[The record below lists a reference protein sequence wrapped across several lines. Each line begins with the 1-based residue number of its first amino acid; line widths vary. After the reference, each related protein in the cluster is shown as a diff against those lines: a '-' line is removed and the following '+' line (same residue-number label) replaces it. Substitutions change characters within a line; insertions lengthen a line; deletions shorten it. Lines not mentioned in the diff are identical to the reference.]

1 LDEAQAWHLFC
12 RPIRHELICLAGT
25 LWTIPK
31 PIAKGAIIMS
41 IQSNIERGR
50 SWMAGAA
57 QKVSRLVSGRSGA
70 GAGTCSMRSTESA
83 QVDDA
88 FSKDAVE
95 QASEDSFPASDPP
108 AWTSTGVK
116 HG

>member
-1 LDEAQAWHLFC
+1 
-12 RPIRHELICLAGT
+12 
-25 LWTIPK
+25 
-31 PIAKGAIIMS
+31 MS
-41 IQSNIERGR
+41 IQSNIKRGR

-57 QKVSRLVSGRSGA
+57 QKFRRLVSGRSGA
-70 GAGTCSMRSTESA
+70 GAGMCSMRSTESA
-83 QVDDA
+83 HVDDT

>member
-1 LDEAQAWHLFC
+1 
-12 RPIRHELICLAGT
+12 
-25 LWTIPK
+25 
-31 PIAKGAIIMS
+31 MS
-41 IQSNIERGR
+41 IQSSIERGQ
-50 SWMAGAA
+50 SWIGGAA
-57 QKVSRLVSGRSGA
+57 QKIRRLVSGGAEA
-70 GAGTCSMRSTESA
+70 GAGTCSMRSTESTH
-83 QVDDA
+83 VDDA

>member
-1 LDEAQAWHLFC
+1 
-12 RPIRHELICLAGT
+12 
-25 LWTIPK
+25 
-31 PIAKGAIIMS
+31 MS

-50 SWMAGAA
+50 SWVEGAA
-57 QKVSRLVSGRSGA
+57 QKFRHLVSGLA
-70 GAGTCSMRSTESA
+70 GAGTRTMRPSESA
-83 QVDDA
+83 QADDA
-88 FSKDAVE
+88 FSRDAVE

>member
-1 LDEAQAWHLFC
+1 
-12 RPIRHELICLAGT
+12 
-25 LWTIPK
+25 
-31 PIAKGAIIMS
+31 MS

-57 QKVSRLVSGRSGA
+57 QKFRRLVSGHAEA
-70 GAGTCSMRSTESA
+70 GAGTCSTRPTESA
-83 QVDDA
+83 HADDPL
-88 FSKDAVE
+88 FRDTVE

>member
-1 LDEAQAWHLFC
+1 MGGVAERAKHMVSSLARAVA
-12 RPIRHELICLAGT
+12 RPFRG
-25 LWTIPK
+25 
-31 PIAKGAIIMS
+31 GARKS
-41 IQSNIERGR
+41 SR
-50 SWMAGAA
+50 SLGP
-57 QKVSRLVSGRSGA
+57 
-70 GAGTCSMRSTESA
+70 A

-88 FSKDAVE
+88 ITKDVE